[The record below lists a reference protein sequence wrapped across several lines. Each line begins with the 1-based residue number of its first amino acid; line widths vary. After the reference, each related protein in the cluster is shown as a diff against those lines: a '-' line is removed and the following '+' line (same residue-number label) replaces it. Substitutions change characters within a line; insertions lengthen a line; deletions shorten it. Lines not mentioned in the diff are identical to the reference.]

1 MAQAETTNTSEKPRR
16 RPASPNEPSLWGVVK
31 KSLSEV
37 FITKKSK
44 KVQKETSEAREPS
57 KSLDEDPFAHNYDQ
71 YKAIVPPFNLY
82 ELAMMPEKCGEMT
95 PSIDAMSVN
104 IEKLGH
110 RIIARPGVH
119 GHNEE
124 ISQEI
129 KGQIALI
136 DNFFANSVIDQE
148 QESFEELRSRARKD
162 LETTGNAYIE
172 VIPKV
177 SQSTI
182 PSGLKHIPSWT
193 VRLRKLDEDYTPYEV
208 PRAVKNPDGSWRM
221 SIFPDSKQFRRFV
234 QIRESGARAV
244 YFKEWNDPRRIDA
257 TTGEV
262 DESISDALQA
272 HEIIHLKLYSPR
284 SPYGLPRWIGRLF
297 AIYGARAAE
306 EINYITFEN
315 NQMPGLALLATNVAV
330 TDGSL
335 DRMKEFIEERIQG
348 NKNYAT
354 ILLIEAEPVGE
365 GMKDPSSMKM
375 DLKPLTDFQHTDAM
389 FKEYITMNNEMIRR
403 SFRLPPIFVGRAEDY
418 NRAVAEASRK
428 LAEEQ
433 IFLPE
438 RKAIDRMWTNT
449 IIMRLGVS
457 SVVFRSNKPNVTD
470 NFELTQVLATA
481 ERSGGLTPR
490 TSTRIVEDVLGDE
503 LPAPTADMKPDQPF
517 TMTMMEHDYDLQ
529 AGLPGPGVSGP
540 GTEKKYKGN
549 GHADDSTE
557 VALFLQNVLE
567 RDSTQK
573 FLNDDERNLFMRI
586 VAEG

>member
-1 MAQAETTNTSEKPRR
+1 MAQAEEKTNVIPIRR
-16 RPASPNEPSLWGVVK
+16 KEEPKLWGVIK
-31 KSLSEV
+31 KSLSDIFV
-37 FITKKSK
+37 TKKHRPVEKQEKSDEREASK
-44 KVQKETSEAREPS
+44 AI
-57 KSLDEDPFAHNYDQ
+57 DEDPFAHNYDQ
-71 YKAIVPPFNLY
+71 YQAIVPPFNLY

-95 PSIDAMSVN
+95 PSIDAMAVN

-110 RIIARPGVH
+110 RIMPRPNQH

-124 ISQEI
+124 LPSGI
-129 KGQIALI
+129 KEQIAI
-136 DNFFANSVIDQE
+136 VDNFFANSVIDQE
-148 QESFEELRSRARKD
+148 QESFEELRSRVRKD

-177 SQSTI
+177 NQPTV
-182 PSGLKHIPSWT
+182 PAGLKHLPSWT
-193 VRLRKLDEDYTPYEV
+193 VRLRKLDEEYTPYEV
-208 PRAVKNPDGSWRM
+208 PRAVKNPDGTWRM

-234 QIRESGARAV
+234 QIRESGAKAT
-244 YFKEWNDPRRIDA
+244 YFKEWNDPRNIDCD
-257 TTGEV
+257 TGEV
-262 DESISDALQA
+262 VTVSDGSRLA

-306 EINYITFEN
+306 EINYVTFEN
-315 NQMPGLALLATNVAV
+315 NQMPGMALLATNVAV

-335 DRMKEFIEERIQG
+335 DRMKEFVEERIQG

-365 GMKDPSSMKM
+365 GMKDPSAMKL
-375 DLKPLTDFQHTDAM
+375 DLKPLTEFQHADAM
-389 FKEYITMNNEMIRR
+389 FQNYITMNNEMIRR

-438 RKAIDRMWTNT
+438 RNAIDRMWTNT
-449 IIMRLGVS
+449 IIMRLGIS
-457 SVVFRSNKPNVTD
+457 SVVFRSKKPNVTD

-490 TSTRIVEDVLGDE
+490 TSTRIVEDVMGEE
-503 LPAPTADMKPDQPF
+503 LPEPSADMKPDQPF
-517 TMTMMEHDYDLQ
+517 TMTMLEKDAELQ
-529 AGLPGPGVSGP
+529 AELLGQPSVSGP
-540 GTEKKYKGN
+540 GTEKRRKGN
-549 GHADDSTE
+549 GKADDTTE

-567 RDSTQK
+567 RDSSQG
-573 FLNDDERNLFMRI
+573 FLNDDERNVFMRV